1 MVPIAEGVPEGAA
14 RFLEDMWRV
23 ASLRV
28 SVPSIAGALLI
39 ALSPALVLGRLTT
52 FHRLTPADRQRLL
65 SKLMT
70 ARLYPVRL
78 LFYGVKSQ
86 ALVAV
91 LRDERCRRALGWPS
105 A

>member
-1 MVPIAEGVPEGAA
+1 MNRISLRLAREWAGPVYAAMVPIAEGVPEGAA
-14 RFLEDMWRV
+14 RFLEDLWRV

-52 FHRLTPADRQRLL
+52 FHRLTPEDRQRLL

-70 ARLYPVRL
+70 ARLRP
-78 LFYGVKSQ
+78 
-86 ALVAV
+86 
-91 LRDERCRRALGWPS
+91 RRW
-105 A
+105 